1 MKNNRIIAIFFAF
14 FIVSVGLSAQSAD
27 DVIKDYIDALGGQK
41 KLDKITSVQM
51 KSQIVSDMFEGD
63 ATTTVLNGKG
73 YKMEMD
79 VMGMLVET
87 CYTDEGAW
95 RSDPMSGEIIQ
106 FSDEQYQMGKG
117 VIYVAGAFQ
126 NYKEMGMTAEMLG
139 KEDVNGVNTHH
150 IRLSK
155 EGSEISTDHFF
166 DAKTNLLIRTSVVVS
181 GDQGEMEAI
190 TDYKDYKEIDGGVKM
205 AHVMDIDYGGQ
216 MVMTNTISEVKVNVD
231 VDQSIFKSN

>member
-27 DVIKDYIDALGGQK
+27 KVIEDYIDALGGQK

-63 ATTTVLNGKG
+63 ATTTILNGKG
-73 YKMEMD
+73 FKMEMD
-79 VMGMLVET
+79 VMGYMVET

-106 FSDEQYQMGKG
+106 FSDEEYQMGKG
-117 VIYVAGAFQ
+117 AIYLAGFFQ
-126 NYKEMGMTAEMLG
+126 DYKELGMTAELVG
-139 KEDVNGVNTHH
+139 KADINGVNTHH

-155 EGSEISTDHFF
+155 EGSEISTEHFF
-166 DAKTNLLIRTSVVVS
+166 DAKTNLLIRTKIVVV
-181 GDQGEMEAI
+181 GDQGEMEVI
-190 TDYKDYKEIDGGVKM
+190 NDYKDYKEIDGGVKM
-205 AHVMDIDYGGQ
+205 AHVTDIDYGGQ

-231 VDQSIFKSN
+231 VDMSIFKSE